1 MPNESLTQ
9 IMLTRAPLPVEFRP
23 YPGAIAAWIDW
34 TAPCVTGA
42 QSQATFEMI
51 RDHLRRRGVSGDRI
65 SKAFSLSRY
74 KWPVSVETLPT
85 SLSAVSNRAGYP
97 MTPQTSMSA
106 STIDP
111 VTQAEILAR
120 NYRIARLNHD
130 LPKMRL
136 LAAAFRIMWTQA
148 SKSTYERLMRDAELF
163 ELRRLLRERNGE
175 VEIDEGAIEDDAEG
189 EGDAEAP

>member
-9 IMLTRAPLPVEFRP
+9 IMLTRTPLPVEFRP

-34 TAPCVTGA
+34 IAPCVVGT
-42 QSQATFEMI
+42 QSQATFDMI
-51 RDHLRRRGVSGDRI
+51 RDHLRGRGISGDRI
-65 SKAFSLSRY
+65 NKAFSLSRY
-74 KWPVSVETLPT
+74 KWPASSVTLPT
-85 SLSAVSNRAGYP
+85 SPGAVSYTV
-97 MTPQTSMSA
+97 TPQTSMST

-120 NYRIARLNHD
+120 NYRIARMNHD

-175 VEIDEGAIEDDAEG
+175 VEIDESAIEDDAGG
-189 EGDAEAP
+189 EADAEAP